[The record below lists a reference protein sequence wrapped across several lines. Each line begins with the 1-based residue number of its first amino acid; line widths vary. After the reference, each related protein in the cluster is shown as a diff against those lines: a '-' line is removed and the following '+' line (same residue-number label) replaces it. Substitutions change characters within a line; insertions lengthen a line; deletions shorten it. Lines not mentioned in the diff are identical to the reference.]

1 MNTEDRCAGPPWASC
16 AVARHPSTCH
26 VHGRER
32 GFSLVELA
40 VVLLIIG
47 LMLGGLLVP
56 LSSQMENDKREE
68 TQATLEAIREALI
81 GYAVINGQLPC
92 HDTNGDGQP
101 GPGGCTSSP
110 NQRNVGGLPYGL
122 LGVSPV
128 DAWDRPWIYAVN
140 GEYASGFDLSTPANI
155 SPGGNGD
162 LQVWDEAGCG
172 GTRQLGETLPAIVV
186 SEGKTRFPG
195 ALEAENRSNSRCFV
209 VAGYIQGATGFDDML
224 VWLAPG
230 VLFNR
235 MVAAGKLP

>member
-1 MNTEDRCAGPPWASC
+1 MNTENRCTGLRWASR
-16 AVARHPSTCH
+16 AFVWHPSACH
-26 VHGRER
+26 EHGRER

-47 LMLGGLLVP
+47 LMLGGLLMP
-56 LSSQMENDKREE
+56 LSTQMENDKREE

-101 GPGGCTSSP
+101 GPGGCNSSP

-128 DAWDRPWIYAVN
+128 DAWGRPWIYAVN
-140 GEYASGFDLSTPANI
+140 GEYASGFDLSTPGNI
-155 SPGGNGD
+155 GGNGD
-162 LQVWDEAGCG
+162 LQVWDGAGCG
-172 GTRQLGETLPAIVV
+172 GTRPLGEKLPAIVV

-209 VAGYIQGATGFDDML
+209 VAGYIQGATGFDDLL